1 MLEQLAGY
9 EGEILSFNTLGVLI
23 VLVAL
28 EASLS
33 ADNAVAIATLVQ
45 KVENPDHQRHALN
58 LGLVFA
64 FVLRIGLL
72 LAATWIIQFWQVA
85 LAGALY
91 LLWMAINYFFK
102 KFSDNN
108 QNSLDTDLQDKQFWQ
123 QSNNFWQIIPL
134 IALTDLA
141 FSLDSVTAAVA
152 VSSQTW
158 LILTGVLLGVIA
170 LRFLAEL
177 FLYWIEKF
185 SYLQDAAY
193 LVILTVGLRML
204 FKVILTDFEIPEWL
218 ILTLMAGLFT
228 WGFSKQTVL
237 EIE

>member
-9 EGEILSFNTLGVLI
+9 QGAILSFNTLGILI

-45 KVENPDHQRHALN
+45 DLDNPDHQRHALN
-58 LGLVFA
+58 WGLVFA

-72 LAATWIIQFWQVA
+72 LTATWVMQFWQVA
-85 LAGALY
+85 LAAALY
-91 LLWMAINYFFK
+91 LLWMAINYFLK
-102 KFSDNN
+102 KFADSEEEISQSNESW
-108 QNSLDTDLQDKQFWQ
+108 QASNSLW
-123 QSNNFWQIIPL
+123 SIIPL

-152 VSSQTW
+152 LSNQTW
-158 LILTGVLLGVIA
+158 LILTGVLIGVIA

-177 FLYWIEKF
+177 FLHWIEKF
-185 SYLQDAAY
+185 PYLQDAAY

-204 FKVILTDFEIPEWL
+204 CKVISPDVEIPDWL
-218 ILTLMAGLFT
+218 ALTLMTGLFT
-228 WGFSKQTVL
+228 WGFSKQAVL
-237 EIE
+237 EID

>member
-1 MLEQLAGY
+1 MLDQLAGY
-9 EGEILSFNTLGVLI
+9 EGAIFSFNTLGILI

-45 KVENPDHQRHALN
+45 DIEDPKHQRHALN
-58 LGLVFA
+58 WGLVLA
-64 FVLRIGLL
+64 FILRIGLL
-72 LAATWIIQFWQVA
+72 LTATWIMQFWQVA

-102 KFSDNN
+102 KFADSDDKVS
-108 QNSLDTDLQDKQFWQ
+108 QNSELWQ
-123 QSNNFWQIIPL
+123 PSHSLWSIIPL
-134 IALTDLA
+134 IALTDLV

-152 VSSQTW
+152 LSNQTW
-158 LILTGVLLGVIA
+158 LILTGVLIGVIA

-177 FLYWIEKF
+177 FLHWIKKF
-185 SYLQDAAY
+185 PYLQDAAY

-204 FKVILTDFEIPEWL
+204 CKVVSPDVEIPDWL
-218 ILTLMAGLFT
+218 ALTLMTGLFT
-228 WGFSKQTVL
+228 WGFSKQAVL
-237 EIE
+237 EID